1 LQELENWYTIFMK
14 QGSTVILEAWKDR
27 ARIKGRHIKVTSF
40 GETLVG
46 MGVDVDSEGA
56 LILEMTD
63 GKRKRVVAGDV
74 EYLKQRLKN

>member
-1 LQELENWYTIFMK
+1 
-14 QGSTVILEAWKDR
+14 
-27 ARIKGRHIKVTSF
+27 
-40 GETLVG
+40 

-74 EYLKQRLKN
+74 EYSKQRLKN